1 MRKISKSTAPAT
13 LSDAP
18 AVRREIA
25 YRARPRRREFLIVV
39 VTEEILR
46 PSGLGLTLDTV
57 LADIIDTF
65 ANARA
70 NDTHAGPDDD
80 IEHGDDQV
88 VWEGNRVVA
97 VVRADRDGLGLE
109 VIRFD
114 GGESAGP
121 A

>member
-1 MRKISKSTAPAT
+1 MSRIKPTAPAT
-13 LSDAP
+13 PSYAP
-18 AVRREIA
+18 AVRLTPP

-46 PSGLGLTLDTV
+46 PSGLGLTLSSV
-57 LADIIDTF
+57 IADMVDTF
-65 ANARA
+65 ASAREM
-70 NDTHAGPDDD
+70 DTHAGPDEY
-80 IEHGDDQV
+80 IEYGDDQV

-109 VIRFD
+109 VVRFD

>member
-1 MRKISKSTAPAT
+1 MSKIKSTAPAT
-13 LSDAP
+13 SSDAP
-18 AVRREIA
+18 AVRPGPT
-25 YRARPRRREFLIVV
+25 YRARPRRREFLCTVAA
-39 VTEEILR
+39 EETFRL
-46 PSGLGLTLDTV
+46 SGLGLTLDAV
-57 LADIIDTF
+57 IADIIDTF
-65 ANARA
+65 GSSRA
-70 NDTHAGPDDD
+70 NDTHAGADDY